1 MGASVP
7 GAEVQGGDSVAYL
20 LGESFSNI
28 KVDKLPGTAGSIG
41 DVSTV
46 VGVVVH
52 LLVPVPDTTKRL
64 AFRVVQH
71 Q

>member
-7 GAEVQGGDSVAYL
+7 GVEVYGGDSVAYL

-28 KVDKLPGTAGSIG
+28 KVDELPGAAGSIG

-46 VGVVVH
+46 VGVVVR
-52 LLVPVPDTTKRL
+52 LLVPVPDATKRL
-64 AFRVVQH
+64 AFHVVQY

>member
-7 GAEVQGGDSVAYL
+7 GVEVHSGDSVAYL

-28 KVDKLPGTAGSIG
+28 KVDELPGTAGSIG

-52 LLVPVPDTTKRL
+52 LLVPVPDATKRL